1 VVFINVP
8 NVARKVDGKINVSF
22 RKYELQFKRPSG
34 TSRGVLTSKPSWFI
48 EITDNNSNR
57 KGTGECSVIPGLSP
71 DFSNEN
77 QYEIKLD
84 FVVSELHKLLS
95 ELESL
100 ESFQLQGNYIFRS
113 NRISGFLESL
123 VDFPSI
129 VFGIETALL
138 DFFKET
144 EGILF
149 DNSFSRGERSIPING
164 LIWMGDAHF
173 MQEQIEQKL
182 LDGYSTIKMKI
193 GAIDTN
199 TELSL
204 LRGIRARFNENEIIL
219 RVDANGAFNNENTV
233 SILQELEALRIH
245 SIEQPIA
252 KGNWNYMKDL
262 CSLGIIPIALDE
274 ELIGI
279 NTISDK
285 IKLLDAIQ
293 PQYIILKPSLHGGIA
308 GSYEW
313 IQLSKERNID
323 WWMTSALESSI
334 GLNAIAQFTGEFDVK
349 IPQGLGTGGLYTNN
363 LPTDLVIEKGQLIR
377 KINEPPLN

>member
-1 VVFINVP
+1 
-8 NVARKVDGKINVSF
+8 
-22 RKYELQFKRPSG
+22 
-34 TSRGVLTSKPSWFI
+34 
-48 EITDNNSNR
+48 
-57 KGTGECSVIPGLSP
+57 
-71 DFSNEN
+71 
-77 QYEIKLD
+77 
-84 FVVSELHKLLS
+84 
-95 ELESL
+95 
-100 ESFQLQGNYIFRS
+100 
-113 NRISGFLESL
+113 
-123 VDFPSI
+123 
-129 VFGIETALL
+129 
-138 DFFKET
+138 
-144 EGILF
+144 
-149 DNSFSRGERSIPING
+149 
-164 LIWMGDAHF
+164 MGDAHF

>member
-1 VVFINVP
+1 M
-8 NVARKVDGKINVSF
+8 ARKVDGKINVSF
-22 RKYELQFKRPSG
+22 RKYDLQFKRPSG
-34 TSRGVLTSKPSWFI
+34 TSRGVLTSKTSWFI
-48 EITDNNSNR
+48 EITDNTSNR

-77 QYEIKLD
+77 QYESMLD
-84 FVVSELHKLLS
+84 FVASELHKLLS
-95 ELESL
+95 EVESL

-113 NRISGFLESL
+113 NRISGFLETL

-149 DNSFSRGERSIPING
+149 DNSFSRGEHFIPING
-164 LIWMGDAHF
+164 LIWMGDVSF
-173 MQEQIEQKL
+173 MQEQIEMKL
-182 LDGYSTIKMKI
+182 KDGYNTIKMKI
-193 GAIDTN
+193 GAIDTES
-199 TELSL
+199 ELSL
-204 LRGIRARFNENEIIL
+204 LAGIRERFNGNEITL
-219 RVDANGAFNNENTV
+219 RVDANGAFSKE
-233 SILQELEALRIH
+233 SALPILEKLRDLKIH

-252 KGNWNYMKDL
+252 KGNWSAMKEL
-262 CSLGIIPIALDE
+262 CRLNIVPIALDE

-279 NTISDK
+279 NDTSDK
-285 IKLLDAIQ
+285 IKLLDEIQ
-293 PQYIILKPSLHGGIA
+293 PQFIILKPSLHGGIA
-308 GSYEW
+308 GSFEW
-313 IQLSKERNID
+313 IQLAKERNID

-363 LPTDLVIEKGQLIR
+363 LLTDLVIEKGQLIR
-377 KINEPPLN
+377 KINEQQLN